1 MQNFFYNIWGS
12 QCRFI
17 ASAASTSHV
26 IIMKIEIL
34 LLPGDS
40 YVGHK
45 SQKSTFERISLG
57 KSDVS
62 HAWEPLLLLEW
73 RVSAEGVRQQV

>member
-1 MQNFFYNIWGS
+1 
-12 QCRFI
+12 
-17 ASAASTSHV
+17 
-26 IIMKIEIL
+26 MKIEIL
-34 LLPGDS
+34 LLLGDS
-40 YVGHK
+40 YVGQK